1 MATSCSPFQLRL
13 YAESSTESEDLE
25 VKVVAAEN
33 RKQDNHSEK
42 VALFFSLAIGL
53 PLAAIVLIWV
63 GVHGAFPYIRS
74 HINDSEIFPN
84 VAALYWIG
92 QTFTLFVIAMDVV
105 ALSENSTIDEY
116 DKLEYYQ
123 LLFLS
128 LITILEIVGLFI
140 CFVFAFISLFSHFR
154 HTNCKIFFQGY
165 FQIMC
170 CGVVSFK
177 QIGRKEARIWLLL
190 NSLVT
195 PLIAALSHSG
205 FIIGGWVSYED
216 RSFAI
221 SLLYFAIFVFLYW
234 SLQYMYKFSTV
245 VFNVR
250 KGTCF
255 KRCQVCCSKEL
266 LDGLDGEHDG
276 DHAGNDDGRAGL
288 LDPERAAATNNDET
302 GNDGG
307 HADNDNER
315 ARSGTLFDP
324 EKAAATLEDEVTP
337 PSHHE
342 ENMAANIQTLRQTGF
357 DTIALFL
364 MTFPLLFLYGIVSY
378 FGFGLVIPLLSSID
392 TALVHIFTLGQYG
405 FAIAI
410 FLLTYKLFSI
420 KSGGGAQRLIS
431 NDALRYWRYL
441 KRGSQINYPILA
453 LKRSIE
459 IMDVTLKCI
468 KEDERKLYKFLLK
481 RKEFDLEVVSDRLI
495 KAKERFSGLEGDES
509 SPRRFTLPKDKIVC
523 LKNAAEKLEEYAVK
537 DIKFDK
543 IEEEIET
550 LHKSVKTIRD
560 KKTLTREEKKAVKKL
575 CEGLNHFRKTL
586 VSVIGVPPMYL
597 NRDKASAL
605 TAALVYQRI
614 NTTHEYP
621 QPHEDN
627 PHNERYS
634 LLLSLI
640 EEEF

>member
-13 YAESSTESEDLE
+13 YAESSTESEDPE
-25 VKVVAAEN
+25 VKVVAAQN

-123 LLFLS
+123 LLFIS

-140 CFVFAFISLFSHFR
+140 SFVLAFIPLFSHFR
-154 HTNCKIFFQGY
+154 HTNCKLFFQGY

-177 QIGRKEARIWLLL
+177 QIGKKEARIWLLL

-221 SLLYFAIFVFLYW
+221 SLLYFVIFVFLYW

-255 KRCQVCCSKEL
+255 KQCQVFCSKDQDNV
-266 LDGLDGEHDG
+266 DGGHN
-276 DHAGNDDGRAGL
+276 NDKTATL
-288 LDPERAAATNNDET
+288 VLDPERAAATVE
-302 GNDGG
+302 
-307 HADNDNER
+307 
-315 ARSGTLFDP
+315 P
-324 EKAAATLEDEVTP
+324 EVT

-342 ENMAANIQTLRQTGF
+342 ENMAANIQTLRQIGF

-392 TALVHIFTLGQYG
+392 TALVHIFTLSQYG

-420 KSGGGAQRLIS
+420 KSGGGTQRLIS

-441 KRGSQINYPILA
+441 NRGSQTNYPILS

-459 IMDVTLKCI
+459 IMVVTLKCI
-468 KEDERKLYKFLLK
+468 KEDERKLYASLLK
-481 RKEFDLEVVSDRLI
+481 RKEFDLEVVSDRLS
-495 KAKERFSGLEGDES
+495 KAKTCFICLQGDES
-509 SPRRFTLPKDKIVC
+509 SSRRLPNDKIVC
-523 LKNAAEKLEEYAVK
+523 LINALEEYAVK
-537 DIKFDK
+537 NIDFDK
-543 IEEEIET
+543 IEKDINT
-550 LHKSVKTIRD
+550 LHDSVKTIRD
-560 KKTLTREEKKAVKKL
+560 KKTLKREEKKAVMKL
-575 CEGLNHFRKTL
+575 CEGLKHFRKTL

-614 NTTHEYP
+614 NTTHKHP

-627 PHNERYS
+627 PQLGQQQLSTDHNERYS

>member
-1 MATSCSPFQLRL
+1 MKA
-13 YAESSTESEDLE
+13 
-25 VKVVAAEN
+25 VAAQN

-140 CFVFAFISLFSHFR
+140 SFVLAFIPLFSHFR

-250 KGTCF
+250 RGTCF
-255 KRCQVCCSKEL
+255 KQCQVFCSKEL
-266 LDGLDGEHDG
+266 LDDLESVDGGHNNDETVDLG
-276 DHAGNDDGRAGL
+276 NDDDHAGNDDERLFTESSESETG
-288 LDPERAAATNNDET
+288 RAAATI
-302 GNDGG
+302 
-307 HADNDNER
+307 
-315 ARSGTLFDP
+315 
-324 EKAAATLEDEVTP
+324 EDEVA

-342 ENMAANIQTLRQTGF
+342 ENMAANIQTLRQIGF

-392 TALVHIFTLGQYG
+392 RALVHIFTLGQYG

-441 KRGSQINYPILA
+441 NKGSQINYPILA
-453 LKRSIE
+453 LHRSID
-459 IMDVTLKCI
+459 IMVVTLKCL
-468 KEDERKLYKFLLK
+468 KKDERKLYAFLIK
-481 RKEFDLEVVSDRLI
+481 RKVFDLVVSDRLR
-495 KAKERFSGLEGDES
+495 KAKERFGDLEGDES
-509 SPRRFTLPKDKIVC
+509 SPRRLKLPNDKIVDF
-523 LKNAAEKLEEYAVK
+523 KNAAEKLEDYAVRH
-537 DIKFDK
+537 IEFDK
-543 IEEEIET
+543 IEEEIEI
-550 LHKSVKTIRD
+550 LRDSVKAIRD
-560 KKTLTREEKKAVKKL
+560 KKILTREEKKAVKKL

-586 VSVIGVPPMYL
+586 VSLLGVPPMYL

-614 NTTHEYP
+614 NTTHEHP

-627 PHNERYS
+627 TYELGQQQLSTDHNERYS